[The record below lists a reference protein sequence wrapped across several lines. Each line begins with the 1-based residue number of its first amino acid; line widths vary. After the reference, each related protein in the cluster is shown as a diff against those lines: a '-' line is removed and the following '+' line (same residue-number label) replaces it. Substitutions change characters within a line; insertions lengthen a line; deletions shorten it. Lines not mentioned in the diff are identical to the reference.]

1 MLTDH
6 DDADRPTT
14 AAPGLFGPQYRALTI
29 GLVSIVTLVAFES
42 LAVITILPDI
52 EDDLHGLVWYG
63 WVTTSFFLGTLIGI
77 VFAGGQADRHGAG
90 RPYLVGLI
98 LFAVGLVMA
107 GTAPSMPVLV
117 VGRFVQGLG
126 AGVVPAIGYVAIG
139 RVYPV
144 GVRPRMFA
152 VLSTAWVV
160 PGVIGPALS
169 ERISAWIGWR
179 WVFLGLLPLVGAAG
193 SLIVPAM
200 MRLRAPVP
208 TTLPSPVR
216 LGEEAPVPWTRRRMV
231 DAVRIAAGAA
241 LVVGS
246 FTTSAWLVAPALA
259 GGALIGLPSLR
270 RLTPPG
276 TLVAAAGLPAVV
288 LSRGMLTFAFFGTD
302 TFVPHA
308 LTAGRG
314 ATTFA
319 GSIAVT
325 SSTLSWTAATWIQQR
340 FIARTGEA
348 FFVRVGYV
356 TLAGGIAIV
365 ALTAGVGELAFW
377 VIHVGWTIA
386 GLGMGLGY
394 SAHAQMTLR
403 CAPAASYGTATASL
417 QVFDNLGIA
426 LGAGATGVV
435 VTLGDH
441 LGWDPGAGVSVA
453 LIGPVA
459 VALIGVGVTR
469 RLPPP
474 PPGDPPP
481 PQIPNCLPET
491 KPRAE

>member
-1 MLTDH
+1 MPTDH
-6 DDADRPTT
+6 DDANQLI
-14 AAPGLFGPQYRALTI
+14 AATSGLFGPEHRALTI

-52 EDDLHGLVWYG
+52 EDDLHGIVWYG

-90 RPYLVGLI
+90 RPYLIGLI
-98 LFAVGLVMA
+98 LFAVGLVVA
-107 GTAPSMPVLV
+107 GSAPSMPALV

-144 GVRPRMFA
+144 ALRPRMFA

-200 MRLRAPVP
+200 MRLRAPAA
-208 TTLPSPVR
+208 PSPSGR
-216 LGEEAPVPWTRRRMV
+216 EMPVPWTRRRMV
-231 DAVRIAAGAA
+231 DAVRVAAGAA

-246 FTTSAWLVAPALA
+246 FTASAWLVAPALA
-259 GGALIGLPSLR
+259 GGVLIGLPALR

-288 LSRGMLTFAFFGTD
+288 LSRGMLTFAFFGSD

-314 ATTFA
+314 ASTFS

-325 SSTLSWTAATWIQQR
+325 TSTLSWTAATWIQQR
-340 FIARTGEA
+340 FITRTGEA
-348 FFVRVGYV
+348 FFVRISYV
-356 TLAGGIAIV
+356 VLAVGIAIV
-365 ALTAGVGELAFW
+365 AVTAGVDELPFW

-386 GLGMGLGY
+386 GFGMGLGY

-426 LGAGATGVV
+426 LGAGAAGVV

-441 LGWDPGAGVSVA
+441 LDWDPGAGVALA
-453 LIGPVA
+453 LIGPAAIA
-459 VALIGVGVTR
+459 VIGLAVTR
-469 RLPPP
+469 RLPRPAAAHL
-474 PPGDPPP
+474 DPKSRTV
-481 PQIPNCLPET
+481 CS
-491 KPRAE
+491 R